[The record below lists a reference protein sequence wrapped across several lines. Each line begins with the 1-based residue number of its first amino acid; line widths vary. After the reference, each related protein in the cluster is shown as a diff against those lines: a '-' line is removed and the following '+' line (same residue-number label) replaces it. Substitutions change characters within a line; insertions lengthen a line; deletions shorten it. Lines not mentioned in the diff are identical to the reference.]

1 MVDSPKRNIKNV
13 KPTKEE
19 TVKIILD
26 AIEKRMTNIENE
38 LITIQKTT
46 LHKCSSIKTKAKGI
60 RFSLVEEIDNAEIDE
75 RCKWIE
81 ERNFNVEERRIYS
94 NAIFK
99 LLKNTYK
106 DKTNI
111 IITPESSSNI
121 PNAEELFT

>member
-1 MVDSPKRNIKNV
+1 LVDSPKRNIKNV